1 MLTPVK
7 PYLCA
12 GVTIPSVAANCLGAP
27 RFGFGAVNV
36 RGSMAIHFEC
46 TQCGKC
52 CHGLRLTLSVDEA
65 IAWAEN
71 GDTVQ
76 VLTEALP
83 WSDGH
88 AEADAQAE
96 YQRDRS
102 FPATS
107 GEAMIRIAAILVAF
121 HPGPCPHLRSDMRCG
136 NYAARPRICRI
147 YPLESRPF
155 TSLSVERRLCP
166 PEAWTYKH
174 PLLMI
179 GDVIADPE
187 GAEILAEHRQ
197 TLFDDVRVVSAS
209 CSALGITD
217 AAFANEGLA
226 VHTPKPSALV
236 AALRSAKNAPS
247 TKPRLNNWTVVTNRK
262 LTLAMLEVAGC
273 TASLTFR
280 GEDYLGSFQ
289 DEP

>member
-1 MLTPVK
+1 MD
-7 PYLCA
+7 
-12 GVTIPSVAANCLGAP
+12 
-27 RFGFGAVNV
+27 
-36 RGSMAIHFEC
+36 IHFEC

-65 IAWAEN
+65 IAWAEH
-71 GDTVQ
+71 GGTVQ

-83 WSDGH
+83 WSEGH

-96 YQRDRS
+96 YQRARS

-147 YPLESRPF
+147 YPLQSRPF
-155 TSLSVERRLCP
+155 MSLSVERRLCP
-166 PEAWTYKH
+166 PDAWTSEH
-174 PLLMI
+174 PLLMV
-179 GDVIADPE
+179 GDMIADPE
-187 GAEILAEHRQ
+187 SAEIVAEHRQ
-197 TLFDDVRVVSAS
+197 ALVDDVRVVSAS
-209 CSALGITD
+209 CSVLGITD

-226 VHTPKPSALV
+226 VHTPGASAIV
-236 AALRSAKNAPS
+236 AALRSAKDAPS
-247 TKPRLNNWTVVTNRK
+247 IAPRLNNWTVVTNRRS
-262 LTLAMLEVAGC
+262 TLAILDAAGC
-273 TASLTFR
+273 TASLIPR
-280 GEDYLGSFQ
+280 GDDYLGSLS